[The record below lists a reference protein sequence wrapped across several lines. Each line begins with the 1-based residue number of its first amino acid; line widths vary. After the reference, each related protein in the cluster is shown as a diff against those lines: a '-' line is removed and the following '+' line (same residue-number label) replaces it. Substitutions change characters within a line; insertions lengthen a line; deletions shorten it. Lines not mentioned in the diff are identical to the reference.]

1 MTTTNEG
8 LIKLDCIGR
17 TRLSREQRES
27 LLDGYEA
34 SGLSGP
40 QFCAQHGVKYQTFAT
55 WLQKRKRG
63 DGRYPVPS
71 AAPESKPLFLLAGVE
86 ESGDPSSASMLEIRL
101 PGGACLFIRHAGE
114 ATLAAELLKRMAGG
128 GAC

>member
-1 MTTTNEG
+1 M
-8 LIKLDCIGR
+8 R
-17 TRLSREQRES
+17 FTRKQREA

-40 QFCAQHGVKYQTFAT
+40 QFCAQHGIKYQTFAT
-55 WLQKRKRG
+55 WLQKRKRD
-63 DGRYPVPS
+63 DGRDPIPLVP
-71 AAPESKPLFLLAGVE
+71 PESTPLFLLAGVE
-86 ESGDPSSASMLEIRL
+86 DSGDPPSASALEIRL
-101 PGGACLFIRHAGE
+101 PGGASLFIRHTGE